1 MLRYRILLWAWLFV
15 LGTLAGC
22 STSAPLD
29 PKAELP
35 YCYKNNKGRPLVCT
49 TANAPS
55 LVSDAGAKR
64 FDPDPAALT
73 VFVVRRIWADG
84 RNVLK
89 VSVDDGIE
97 AETVPRSM
105 VRLKLPPGRHVF
117 SFEFDGTRH
126 STAIVGKAG
135 EVRFIGLSGSVWA
148 WHSSFDWATEPEA
161 AIRLS
166 AARSRLVADIVA
178 W

>member
-1 MLRYRILLWAWLFV
+1 MLSHQISPWAWLSV
-15 LGTLAGC
+15 LGMLAGC
-22 STSAPLD
+22 STLAPLD

-35 YCYKNNKGRPLVCT
+35 YCHKNNKGRPLVCT

-55 LVSDAGAKR
+55 LLSDAEAKR
-64 FDPDPAALT
+64 FEPDPTALT

-117 SFEFDGTRH
+117 SFKFDGTRY
-126 STAIVGKAG
+126 STTIVGTAG

-148 WHSSFDWATEPEA
+148 WHSSFDWATEPDA
-161 AIRLS
+161 AIRQR
-166 AARSRLVADIVA
+166 AARSRLVADIA
-178 W
+178 AR